1 MGIITCILW
10 PFRVFRGSCLSSCVL
25 YFANRYPRFGCPVV
39 PETLLRK
46 FHCRKFRGQP
56 RRYPPLMWPAKVMV
70 VKLTITT
77 YRDGTLSSHS
87 QQQIRSALE
96 GKLGRGIRHPA
107 FVKLIEE
114 AAAAAAKAVAA
125 EAPRYLRIDQIHQT
139 HQAVNAV
146 TPEALHCL
154 RIHQMHRKEP

>member
-1 MGIITCILW
+1 
-10 PFRVFRGSCLSSCVL
+10 
-25 YFANRYPRFGCPVV
+25 
-39 PETLLRK
+39 
-46 FHCRKFRGQP
+46 
-56 RRYPPLMWPAKVMV
+56 MV

-154 RIHQMHRKEP
+154 RIHQMPGPRG